1 MKRRE
6 SIMSEK
12 IVYTTAAVNTG
23 ARAGESHS
31 PDHSYELNIGVP
43 KEMGGKGD
51 GTNPEQLFAMGYS
64 ACYHAALDHYKKEE
78 NIDNDSQVTLTV
90 HLHKDPTDGGFKLSV
105 EIEVGMKDL
114 PEEKV
119 KDLADKAHTF
129 CPYSKATKGNIN
141 VTVKA
146 VPYVEG
152 K

>member
-1 MKRRE
+1 
-6 SIMSEK
+6 MSEE

-31 PDHSYELNIGVP
+31 PDRSYEVNIDVP
-43 KEMGGKGD
+43 KEMGGEGN

-90 HLHKDPTDGGFKLSV
+90 HLHKDPADGGFKLSV
-105 EIEVGMKDL
+105 EIEVGIKDF
-114 PEEKV
+114 PEEKA
-119 KDLADKAHTF
+119 KKLADKAHTY
-129 CPYSKATKGNIN
+129 CPYSKATMGNIE
-141 VTVKA
+141 VDVKG

>member
-1 MKRRE
+1 
-6 SIMSEK
+6 MSEV
-12 IVYTTAAVNTG
+12 IVYTTSAINTG

-31 PDHSYELNIGVP
+31 PDRSFEVNIDVP
-43 KEMGGKGD
+43 KKMGGEGN

-78 NIDNDSQVTLTV
+78 NIDNRSQVTLTV

-105 EIEVGMKDL
+105 EVEVGVEDM
-114 PEEKV
+114 PEEKAQ
-119 KDLADKAHTF
+119 KLAEKAHNY
-129 CPYSKATKGNIN
+129 CPYSKATRGNID
-141 VTVKA
+141 VSIKG